1 METVR
6 NGTQTFRQKLSSLMI
21 KLRLSLILI
30 TMNPLDTL
38 LWLIIYKM
46 YLSMIVHKILQTV
59 LQRN

>member
-21 KLRLSLILI
+21 KLRLSLIQI

>member
-38 LWLIIYKM
+38 LWLITYKM